1 MRSKFQ
7 CLGCYTCCPS
17 SNNFSVCISR
27 HFNIVSL
34 STTYIQRKPHWYR
47 YPHILFSRNW
57 MSDMQRS
64 IHSKGS
70 GTHIWKHIAYILLG
84 HILIGLSNYYRK
96 ILIFTVILRFD
107 MGIRNRRGGIRKSH
121 GIHRNIRSSLRILL
135 QNDLRCT
142 RSKSNLHR
150 CRRSS
155 YTKCTIFFITSTD
168 KHRHR
173 IS

>member
-7 CLGCYTCCPS
+7 RFRCYTCCPS
-17 SNNFSVCISR
+17 SSNFSFCISR

-34 STTYIQRKPHWYR
+34 STAYIKRKSHRYR
-47 YPHILFSRNW
+47 YPYVLFSRNR

-64 IHSKGS
+64 IHSKSS
-70 GTHIWKHIAYILLG
+70 GAHIRKHIAYILLG
-84 HILIGLSNYYRK
+84 HTLIGFSSYYRK
-96 ILIFTVILRFD
+96 ILIFTVKLWFD
-107 MGIRNRRGGIRKSH
+107 MNIRNRRSGICKSH
-121 GIHRNIRSSLRILL
+121 GIHRNIRNSLRILL
-135 QNDLRCT
+135 QNNLGCT

-168 KHRHR
+168 KHLHR